1 MNVRK
6 TQKNPR
12 KKSGPLPF
20 LAALALLASGGAG
33 ADMALNDGKVCAVVK
48 STLEEFIQAPS
59 QQASHSQ
66 TPEAVEKTQAALLS
80 QPVSPAGAPVH
91 SVSASSGQ
99 GSAVSS
105 DKNGSEQNG
114 SASVADQQKENVA
127 ALPAAPAD
135 AARPDA
141 ASQESGLQGEGTQT
155 GRQPAGSAVSTSDQD
170 LSPQSGSL
178 PVQSPAASQKPASLS
193 PNEFSA
199 PIVHAPRPREKDP
212 EEMRNER
219 IQSTIDDITK
229 QNVAGNVN
237 SPSGTAEA
245 EAGPGHSV
253 STRQVEAEA
262 AASGHRPDGGKTP
275 SRRISSAS
283 SESENSSG
291 PKERHFS
298 APAHEQ
304 GSMNA
309 GRAAWGGKIMHNAA
323 PDGTG
328 PETSS
333 ETGAS
338 FEYNDRIHMA
348 QAPLEKRED
357 PVVTGAY
364 LQEAAKWMVSSYI
377 PPKSGQGTGRTSLTL
392 NRINIRSGETSTL
405 RSESRDPNKKR
416 LSILK
421 HVLSPGM
428 LSALTVLYSDRI
440 ISEMDGAAGQYRQ
453 SLTPGQR
460 DDMFAVYG
468 KWLMKI
474 SSSLNAASGVDIAS
488 YAGEIQS
495 QARHEA
501 QANREFSKAYNA
513 RANALFS
520 GKKDEASSY
529 NYKMK
534 ESSMRA
540 GYHASLLESKR
551 TELAR
556 DIARRAEGET
566 LSLSELTYLGEWL
579 ARRNASPE
587 TVHAA
592 AEACERLAQKFF
604 DRARNG
610 SPQ

>member
-1 MNVRK
+1 MNVK
-6 TQKNPR
+6 KIQKNSR

-48 STLEEFIQAPS
+48 SALEEFIQAPS
-59 QQASHSQ
+59 QQASPSQ
-66 TPEAVEKTQAALLS
+66 PPEAVEKTQAALLS
-80 QPVSPAGAPVH
+80 QPASPAEAPVH

-99 GSAVSS
+99 DGAAP
-105 DKNGSEQNG
+105 SEQKGNV
-114 SASVADQQKENVA
+114 SAADQPRENETS
-127 ALPAAPAD
+127 LPAAPD
-135 AARPDA
+135 GTARPDA
-141 ASQESGLQGEGTQT
+141 ASRESGLQGEGTQT
-155 GRQPAGSAVSTSDQD
+155 AGGAVATNQQD
-170 LSPQSGSL
+170 LSPQSGPS
-178 PVQSPAASQKPASLS
+178 PEQSPAASQKQASLS

-219 IQSTIDDITK
+219 IQSTIDDITQ
-229 QNVAGNVN
+229 QNIAANDN

-245 EAGPGHSV
+245 EAGPGHPASA
-253 STRQVEAEA
+253 RQAEAETE
-262 AASGHRPDGGKTP
+262 ASGHRPDGGKP
-275 SRRISSAS
+275 SSRSVSSSPSVSESSAGS
-283 SESENSSG
+283 KG
-291 PKERHFS
+291 GHFS
-298 APAHEQ
+298 APAHEK

-323 PDGTG
+323 PDKADPVT
-328 PETSS
+328 PS
-333 ETGAS
+333 EAGAS
-338 FEYNDRIHMA
+338 FEYNDRIHMG
-348 QAPLEKRED
+348 QVPQEKRED

-364 LQEAAKWMVSSYI
+364 LQEAANWMVSSYI

-392 NRINIRSGETSTL
+392 NRINIRSGETATL

-440 ISEMDGAAGQYRQ
+440 ISEMDGVAGQFRQ
-453 SLTPGQR
+453 NLTPGQR

-520 GKKDEASSY
+520 GKKEEASSY

-604 DRARNG
+604 DRARNV